1 MKEVIDLSQLIFL
14 LIMVGILLILSIFTS
29 KDAII
34 SPQFGFAACFIPGII
49 YAFNY
54 LKRWNLYLSIQTIEI
69 IIMGIA
75 IFISVSALIGYLSHK
90 FRFQVKKIRF
100 HVENH
105 VEDKCLSESIPAWK
119 IRIVLILEVLSICLV
134 LVFLV
139 KNFGINISVAINTFR
154 IRNRNAMFSDY
165 VSLPG
170 FTRLL
175 RRIALAGGYIVMYLF
190 ANGIV
195 YKSKKNR
202 VTEIIC
208 IVLAFINGVIL
219 GGRGDGIQLI
229 AAGVIIYLLVRR
241 GKNGSISIHINDIIK
256 IIILVAIILATFAEL
271 GALLGR
277 QMDFL
282 NFNDYIAVYLSA
294 ELKNFDIFIR
304 KGVFGASF
312 KNSQTMMNIVNTMG
326 SLLGHQDWI
335 HSLDNPYH
343 YMGNIALGN
352 VSTIFYAF
360 MYDAGYIGVVVY
372 TALFAVISQ
381 IVFQCS
387 LRAQTRQKISFSILF
402 YSYVWYTVIFSFFSD
417 KFYEMIFNTAF
428 IWTLFSW
435 IILGAIFN
443 MRVKVKI
450 N

>member
-1 MKEVIDLSQLIFL
+1 MKEVIDLGQLIFL
-14 LIMVGILLILSIFTS
+14 LIMVCILLVLSIFTS
-29 KDAII
+29 KDAVI

-54 LKRWNLYLSIQTIEI
+54 LKKWNLYLSVQTIEVI
-69 IIMGIA
+69 ILGIA
-75 IFISVSALIGYLSHK
+75 IFISISALIGYLSHK
-90 FRFQVKKIRF
+90 FRFRFKKIRF
-100 HVENH
+100 YEENQ
-105 VEDKCLSESIPAWK
+105 VEDKCLSEFIPAWK
-119 IRIVLILEVLSICLV
+119 IRVVLMLELLSIFLVLI
-134 LVFLV
+134 FLI
-139 KNFGINISVAINTFR
+139 KNFGTNISVAINTFR
-154 IRNRNAMFSDY
+154 IRNRNVMFNDY
-165 VSLPG
+165 VTLPG

-175 RRIALAGGYIVMYLF
+175 RRIALAGGYIVIYLF
-190 ANGIV
+190 SNGIV

-202 VTEIIC
+202 VTEFIC

-229 AAGVIIYLLVRR
+229 AAGIIIYLLVRR
-241 GKNGSISIHINDIIK
+241 GKNGSISIQINDIIK
-256 IIILVAIILATFAEL
+256 FIILVVIILATFAEL

-304 KGVFGASF
+304 KGVFGTSF
-312 KNSQTMMNIVNTMG
+312 KNSQTMVNIVNTMG

-343 YMGNIALGN
+343 YMGSIALGN

-360 MYDAGYIGVVVY
+360 MYDAGYIGVVGY
-372 TALFAVISQ
+372 TALFAIISQ

-387 LRAQTRQKISFSILF
+387 LKAQTRQKISFSILF

-435 IILGAIFN
+435 FVLVVFFN
-443 MRVKVKI
+443 IRVKVKI
-450 N
+450 K